1 MRRTFG
7 ILLLFWAMA
16 LAQGGLP
23 GYREVD
29 RETAYWFLVNRVGEA
44 LVIGVP
50 PAEIGRALE
59 NKRVTLV
66 VGSEPLPSWAS
77 RWKVVRLGGGKMG
90 GVLILGDGRFFV
102 ARKEVKGKEFWVIL
116 ENPQVVQILQGYF
129 QVALM
134 GLR

>member
-1 MRRTFG
+1 VRRAFG

-16 LAQGGLP
+16 LAQSGLP

-29 RETAYWFLVNRVGEA
+29 RNTAYWFLVNRVSEA

-50 PAEIGRALE
+50 PVEIGRALE

-102 ARKEVKGKEFWVIL
+102 ARKEVRGKEFWVIL

-129 QVALM
+129 QAALV